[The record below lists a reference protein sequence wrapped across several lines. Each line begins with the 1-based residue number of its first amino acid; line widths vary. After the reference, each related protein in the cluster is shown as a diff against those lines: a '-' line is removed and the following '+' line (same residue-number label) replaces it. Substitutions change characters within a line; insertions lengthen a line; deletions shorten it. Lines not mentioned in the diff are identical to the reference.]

1 MRRTPVIRDRRG
13 QTGGDVRMAEI
24 TLIVGSAVL
33 FVTGFVAWYTIWHR
47 RVESCFEKVPVAT
60 GRSAHV
66 LRRGADLDGDDA

>member
-1 MRRTPVIRDRRG
+1 
-13 QTGGDVRMAEI
+13 MAEI

-33 FVTGFVAWYTIWHR
+33 FVTGSLAWYTIWHR

-66 LRRGADLDGDDA
+66 HVHVLRRGADLDGDDA